1 MTEAASA
8 IAIACGD
15 PNGIGPELAWKVAV
29 EAVRRSDPVRPLL
42 VGDGQALAHYR
53 RLLAVPTEVVQAI
66 EVVATPGR
74 VGLDFQP
81 GRLCAAAG
89 RATVAAV
96 EVALRLVQDGR
107 ARAILAAPHSETAV
121 NASGVAFSGYG
132 GLLADLT
139 GTPREAVFLMLAAGD
154 LRIAH
159 ATLHVSVAQA
169 LRELDAGR
177 VQAVT
182 RALDAQLRHVAGPR
196 PRIGLFGINPH
207 AGEGGLFGDDDERI
221 TRVAAQALREEGLD
235 VRDPQG
241 GDVLLAMPRL
251 DGYVAMFHDQGHI
264 PIKLLRPAGAAAL
277 SLGLPVS
284 QASVAHGCAFD
295 IAGRGVA
302 SPAAMHEAWTLLA
315 DRPGECVRA
324 GVPA

>member
-1 MTEAASA
+1 MSAPA

-15 PNGIGPELAWKVAV
+15 PNGIGPELAWKVAI
-29 EAVRRSDPVRPLL
+29 EAVQRADAVRPVL
-42 VGDGQALAHYR
+42 VGDARVLAHYR
-53 RLLAVPTEVVQAI
+53 RLLAVPPQVVEAVEVVG
-66 EVVATPGR
+66 TPGSL
-74 VGLDFQP
+74 GHDFRP
-81 GRLCAAAG
+81 GHLCAAAG
-89 RATVAAV
+89 RATVAAI
-96 EVALRLVQDGR
+96 EAALALVQAGQ

-121 NASGVAFSGYG
+121 NASGIAFSGYG

-139 GTPREAVFLMLAAGD
+139 GTPREAVFLMLVAGD

-169 LRELDAGR
+169 LRQLDPAR
-177 VQAVT
+177 VQAVAV
-182 RALDAQLRHVAGPR
+182 ALHAELQSAGLPR

-207 AGEGGLFGDDDERI
+207 AGEGGLFGDEDERV
-221 TRVAAQALREEGLD
+221 TRVAAQALRGRGLD

-264 PIKLLRPAGAAAL
+264 PIKLLRPAGAAAV
-277 SLGLPVS
+277 SLGLPVR

-295 IAGRGVA
+295 IAGRGEA
-302 SPAAMHEAWTLLA
+302 SPAAMAEAWKLLA
-315 DRPGECVRA
+315 QCT
-324 GVPA
+324 

>member
-1 MTEAASA
+1 MSVPA

-15 PNGIGPELAWKVAV
+15 PNGIGPELAWKVAI
-29 EAVRRSDPVRPLL
+29 EAIERADPVRPVL
-42 VGDGQALAHYR
+42 VGDARVLTHYR
-53 RLLAVPTEVVQAI
+53 RLLAVEPQVAEAVEVVG
-66 EVVATPGR
+66 TPGR
-74 VGLDFQP
+74 LGHDFQP
-81 GRLCAAAG
+81 GQVRAAAG
-89 RATVAAV
+89 RATVAAI
-96 EVALRLVQDGR
+96 EAALALVQAGQ

-121 NASGVAFSGYG
+121 NASGIAFSGYG

-169 LRELDAGR
+169 LRELDCAR
-177 VQAVT
+177 VQAVAV
-182 RALDAQLRHVAGPR
+182 ALHAELQSAGLPR

-207 AGEGGLFGDDDERI
+207 AGEGGLFGDEDERI
-221 TRVAAQALREEGLD
+221 TRVVAQALRGQGLD

-264 PIKLLRPAGAAAL
+264 PIKLLRPAGAAAV
-277 SLGLPVS
+277 SLGLPVR

-295 IAGRGVA
+295 IAGRGTA
-302 SPAAMHEAWTLLA
+302 SPAAMVEAWKLLA
-315 DRPGECVRA
+315 HRP
-324 GVPA
+324 

>member
-1 MTEAASA
+1 MSTPA

-15 PNGIGPELAWKVAV
+15 PNGIGPELAWMVAIA
-29 EAVRRSDPVRPLL
+29 AVQQADPVRPVL
-42 VGDGQALAHYR
+42 VGDTRVLMHYR
-53 RLLAVPTEVVQAI
+53 RLLAVAPQVVEAVEVVG
-66 EVVATPGR
+66 TPDRLGH
-74 VGLDFQP
+74 DFQP

-89 RATVAAV
+89 RATVAAI
-96 EVALRLVQDGR
+96 ETALDLVCAGQ

-121 NASGVAFSGYG
+121 NASGIAFSGYG

-139 GTPREAVFLMLAAGD
+139 GTPREAVFLMLVAGD

-169 LRELDAGR
+169 LRELDAAR
-177 VQAVT
+177 VQAVAQ
-182 RALDAQLRHVAGPR
+182 ALHADLLRTGLLR

-207 AGEGGLFGDDDERI
+207 AGEGGLFGDEDERV
-221 TRVAAQALREEGLD
+221 TRVAAQSLRGQGLD

-241 GDVLLAMPRL
+241 GDVLLAMSRL

-264 PIKLLRPAGAAAL
+264 PIKLLRPAGAAAM
-277 SLGLPVS
+277 SLGLPVR

-302 SPAAMHEAWTLLA
+302 SPAAMLEAWKLLA
-315 DRPGECVRA
+315 DHP
-324 GVPA
+324 

>member
-1 MTEAASA
+1 MPEAA

-29 EAVRRSDPVRPLL
+29 QAVERADPVRPIL
-42 VGDGQALAHYR
+42 VGDARVLAHYR
-53 RLLAVPTEVVQAI
+53 RLLAVTPAVASVVEVVG
-66 EVVATPGR
+66 TPGR
-74 VGLDFQP
+74 LGHDFRP
-81 GRLCAAAG
+81 GHLCAAAG
-89 RATVAAV
+89 RATVACV
-96 EVALRLVQDGR
+96 EAALALVQAGR

-121 NASGVAFSGYG
+121 NAGGIAFSGYG

-139 GTPREAVFLMLAAGD
+139 GTAREAVFLMLVAGD

-169 LRELDAGR
+169 LRELDAPR
-177 VQAVT
+177 VQAVA
-182 RALDAQLRHVAGPR
+182 RALHAELLGSGLAR
-196 PRIGLFGINPH
+196 PSIGLFGINPH
-207 AGEGGLFGDDDERI
+207 AGEGGLFGQEDERV
-221 TRVAAQALREEGLD
+221 TRVAAQALRAQGLD

-241 GDVLLAMPRL
+241 GDVLLAMARL

-264 PIKLLRPAGAAAL
+264 PVKLLRPAGAAAM
-277 SLGLPVS
+277 SLGLPVR

-302 SPAAMHEAWTLLA
+302 SAAAMAEAWKLLA
-315 DRPGECVRA
+315 LHP
-324 GVPA
+324 